1 MKKVMVTKAE
11 MEAIERQRD
20 NGVTLNAVLIFLKNH
35 KSNQEINKQISS
47 MSVEQIVLAWHG
59 YAEIEKEYAS
69 FDEAMKASDEG
80 KIVDFYSKEG
90 NLIPVNVRSKL
101 KDIYLSDYSLRD
113 LREGR
118 FIIGDENR

>member
-1 MKKVMVTKAE
+1 
-11 MEAIERQRD
+11 
-20 NGVTLNAVLIFLKNH
+20 
-35 KSNQEINKQISS
+35 

-69 FDEAMKASDEG
+69 FDEAMKASDEE

-113 LREGR
+113 LREGK